1 MKKILLVISHV
12 LVAVVSGVLSIIV
25 YNTLLLN
32 RVIDDSH
39 QLEVRAERIKLN
51 YRKAQL
57 ELDAQAKTNYI
68 KHEEEIEDLRQRERE
83 MAIRWK

>member
-32 RVIDDSH
+32 RVIYDSH

-57 ELDAQAKTNYI
+57 ELDVQAKTNYI